1 MLDAVKLALRLK
13 TSAFDDQLNQ
23 LIEAAKKDLDIAG
36 IPDADT
42 SEPLIQTAIITYCRL
57 NFGAP
62 DDYERLKR
70 SYDEQKM
77 QLGMATGFTDWGTE

>member
-1 MLDAVKLALRLK
+1 MLNAVKLALRVT

-23 LIEAAKKDLDIAG
+23 LINAAKKDLSIAG
-36 IPDADT
+36 VPDADD
-42 SEPLIQTAIITYCRL
+42 SDPLIQTAIISYCRL

-77 QLGMATGFTDWGTE
+77 QLGMATGYTEWSE

>member
-1 MLDAVKLALRLK
+1 MLDAVKLALRVK
-13 TSAFDDQLNQ
+13 TSAFDEQLTQ
-23 LIEAAKKDLDIAG
+23 LINAANKDLSIAG
-36 IPDADT
+36 VPDADD
-42 SEPLIQTAIITYCRL
+42 SDPLIQTAIITYCRL

-77 QLGMATGFTDWGTE
+77 QLGMSTGYTEWSD